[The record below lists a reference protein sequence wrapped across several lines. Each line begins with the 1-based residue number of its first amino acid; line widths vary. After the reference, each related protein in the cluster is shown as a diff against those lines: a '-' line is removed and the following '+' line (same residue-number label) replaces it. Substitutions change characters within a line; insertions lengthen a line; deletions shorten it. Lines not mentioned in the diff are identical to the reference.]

1 MWSWDKVNTI
11 FTLLRAPFM
20 VAVPLF
26 GLYLMRTIV
35 LFIETEVELNQIVTR
50 IIILCAIMAMC
61 MIILNYLNG
70 LKERMRHT
78 SVVMFG
84 NLIFDKTMSHDYE
97 YNESPKGLSDSLKAS
112 QNRIIGIRAI
122 DNLSSFFGN
131 LIGLISFAAIIVALN
146 PIIIIVIFITTI
158 SNYFLL
164 KRIAAWSYK
173 NKDKW
178 LDIDRKKWYLEIVS
192 RDLTPAKDIRLYNMV
207 GWLRDSFDIVIK
219 QRMSWHRKEETH
231 AFGIETLCAF
241 LSLIREG
248 IAYGFLVYLMYR
260 NNMPAADF
268 VLYFGI
274 IGGFTAWFDG
284 LAGNFY
290 SFNETNIG
298 FNEMRTFVDYE
309 NTSNRGDGVKPPT
322 TTFSVEFKNVSYQ
335 FLGGDKPIFENFN
348 LKINKGEKLAI
359 VGLNGAGKTTLV
371 KLLCGLYRPTD
382 GEILIDG
389 YPIDAYNIDDLHS
402 LFSAVFQDIT
412 ILPMTVRQ
420 NITCKKT
427 NNVDDERLEYS
438 LKLSGFDDVVKKLEN
453 SLDTY
458 LARGIF
464 PDAVDLSGGQIQKLA
479 MARALYQDG
488 KFLIL
493 DEPTAALDPIAE
505 SHIYQQYNQISAE
518 KTSVFISHRLVSTKF
533 CDRIIFLE
541 DGKIVECG
549 SHDELLLK
557 KGKYYDLFE
566 IQSKYYRDN
575 FAEGADI

>member
-1 MWSWDKVNTI
+1 MWSWDKANTI

-35 LFIETEVELNQIVTR
+35 LFIETGVELNQIVTR
-50 IIILCAIMAMC
+50 IVILCAIMAMC
-61 MIILNYLNG
+61 MIILNY
-70 LKERMRHT
+70 
-78 SVVMFG
+78 
-84 NLIFDKTMSHDYE
+84 
-97 YNESPKGLSDSLKAS
+97 
-112 QNRIIGIRAI
+112 
-122 DNLSSFFGN
+122 

-164 KRIAAWSYK
+164 KRITTWNYK

-178 LDIDRKKWYLEIVS
+178 LDIDRKKWYLEIAS

-207 GWLRDSFDIVIK
+207 GWLRGSFDIVIK

-248 IAYGFLVYLMYR
+248 IAYGLLVYLMYR

-309 NTSNRGDGVKPPT
+309 NTSNRGTGVKPPK

-359 VGLNGAGKTTLV
+359 VGPNGAGKTTLV

-382 GEILIDG
+382 GEILI
-389 YPIDAYNIDDLHS
+389 
-402 LFSAVFQDIT
+402 
-412 ILPMTVRQ
+412 
-420 NITCKKT
+420 
-427 NNVDDERLEYS
+427 
-438 LKLSGFDDVVKKLEN
+438 
-453 SLDTY
+453 
-458 LARGIF
+458 
-464 PDAVDLSGGQIQKLA
+464 
-479 MARALYQDG
+479 
-488 KFLIL
+488 
-493 DEPTAALDPIAE
+493 
-505 SHIYQQYNQISAE
+505 
-518 KTSVFISHRLVSTKF
+518 F
-533 CDRIIFLE
+533 CL
-541 DGKIVECG
+541 
-549 SHDELLLK
+549 
-557 KGKYYDLFE
+557 
-566 IQSKYYRDN
+566 
-575 FAEGADI
+575 